1 MSSNYTTYSLCSVL
15 MFLSVHILLSLS
27 SHSSFLLLCPT
38 CKVEGHSERS
48 NSKSTGKKMRVRKTS
63 TFLALVK
70 RDSSAHEL
78 FTCQDAGPEMG
89 FRSWHIFDLEHVS
102 ALQAP
107 WTWLWIESFLGGEEM
122 MRDLFDASGGWNQW
136 LMCIMEWA
144 PWEGWL
150 PMLPLNYVGLLS
162 RGLAYLLG
170 LLDWNKSFDSLVD
183 NPTNR
188 GTLIEQMVGFLVGRF
203 STFNWLF

>member
-15 MFLSVHILLSLS
+15 MFLSVLILLSLS

-48 NSKSTGKKMRVRKTS
+48 NSKSMGKKMRVRETS
-63 TFLALVK
+63 TFLALK
-70 RDSSAHEL
+70 TESSAHEL

-107 WTWLWIESFLGGEEM
+107 WTWIWIESFLGGEEM
-122 MRDLFDASGGWNQW
+122 MRRDLFDASGGWRWGFFEDIQVG
-136 LMCIMEWA
+136 
-144 PWEGWL
+144 EGRK
-150 PMLPLNYVGLLS
+150 PCS
-162 RGLAYLLG
+162 
-170 LLDWNKSFDSLVD
+170 D
-183 NPTNR
+183 
-188 GTLIEQMVGFLVGRF
+188 
-203 STFNWLF
+203 